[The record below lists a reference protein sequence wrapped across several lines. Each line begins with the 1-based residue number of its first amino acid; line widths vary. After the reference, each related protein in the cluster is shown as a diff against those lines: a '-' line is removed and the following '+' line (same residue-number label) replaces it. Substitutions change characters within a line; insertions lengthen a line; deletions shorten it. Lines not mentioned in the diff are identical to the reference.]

1 MIISERV
8 GGKRFSQRLLLSNL
22 EAIYIV
28 YSFPA
33 ISRFSQIWRQNWFPG
48 FLLKI
53 AGSAGSRL
61 RRTNSQLNYHKVIER
76 IYVLLPLLLLGGGGV
91 TLTRP
96 TMIFLILLKNYK
108 GFRAEISWLFLNI
121 FFTYFSK
128 NWNISMTAWGSRPT
142 AWNMPKLPPNLNL
155 LLMPRKIVQ
164 S

>member
-8 GGKRFSQRLLLSNL
+8 GGKWFSQRLLLSNL

-76 IYVLLPLLLLGGGGV
+76 IYVILTLFLLGGRAGSNWPAPLWFFGYCLKTIRV
-91 TLTRP
+91 LELK
-96 TMIFLILLKNYK
+96 FLDV
-108 GFRAEISWLFLNI
+108 SW
-121 FFTYFSK
+121 TYFSHILAK
-128 NWNISMTAWGSRPT
+128 IEIFRW
-142 AWNMPKLPPNLNL
+142 LPEGPGLLPEICLNYL
-155 LLMPRKIVQ
+155 LT
-164 S
+164 